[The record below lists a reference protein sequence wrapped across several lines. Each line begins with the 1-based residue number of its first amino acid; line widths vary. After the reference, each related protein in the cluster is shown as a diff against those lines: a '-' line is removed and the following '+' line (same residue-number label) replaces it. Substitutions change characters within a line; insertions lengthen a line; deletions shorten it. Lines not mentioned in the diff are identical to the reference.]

1 MFFKTDEDFV
11 KAGCMSAG
19 FYILPES
26 DWGTRV
32 KELPLFKVDCEY
44 GYNQEHFKDI
54 RMKQGGCGAV
64 VACDV
69 SIYLARFYGLDELY
83 PFDAQRPVTEKEYV
97 AFSKLMKPYLSPRA
111 TGIDTVEIWIDGYG
125 RYLQDRGIDSVDLDG
140 LHGDCSYELFK
151 HAVTAQIDMG
161 MLVPYLNLRHKS
173 PDLKNFVWH
182 WFWLAG
188 YEEFAQE
195 TMVKVVSYGTFRW
208 FSLKELWDTGYSR
221 KGGLVLV
228 TMDDKNI

>member
-32 KELPLFKVDCEY
+32 KELPLFKVDREY

-83 PFDAQRPVTEKEYV
+83 PFDAHRPVTEKEYV

-125 RYLQDRGIDSVDLDG
+125 RYLQDRGIYSVDLDG

-188 YEEFAQE
+188 
-195 TMVKVVSYGTFRW
+195 V
-208 FSLKELWDTGYSR
+208 
-221 KGGLVLV
+221 
-228 TMDDKNI
+228 

>member
-1 MFFKTDEDFV
+1 M
-11 KAGCMSAG
+11 
-19 FYILPES
+19 
-26 DWGTRV
+26 
-32 KELPLFKVDCEY
+32 
-44 GYNQEHFKDI
+44 
-54 RMKQGGCGAV
+54 
-64 VACDV
+64 
-69 SIYLARFYGLDELY
+69 
-83 PFDAQRPVTEKEYV
+83 
-97 AFSKLMKPYLSPRA
+97 
-111 TGIDTVEIWIDGYG
+111 
-125 RYLQDRGIDSVDLDG
+125 QDRGIDSVDLDG

-228 TMDDKNI
+228 TIDDKNI

>member
-32 KELPLFKVDCEY
+32 KELPLFKVDREY

-83 PFDAQRPVTEKEYV
+83 PFDAHRTVTEK
-97 AFSKLMKPYLSPRA
+97 
-111 TGIDTVEIWIDGYG
+111 
-125 RYLQDRGIDSVDLDG
+125 
-140 LHGDCSYELFK
+140 
-151 HAVTAQIDMG
+151 
-161 MLVPYLNLRHKS
+161 
-173 PDLKNFVWH
+173 
-182 WFWLAG
+182 
-188 YEEFAQE
+188 
-195 TMVKVVSYGTFRW
+195 
-208 FSLKELWDTGYSR
+208 
-221 KGGLVLV
+221 
-228 TMDDKNI
+228 